1 MAYVKDTVILR
12 RTFSVL
18 VENEPGV
25 LARISGL
32 FSARGFNIVSLAVGE
47 TQDPTMSRVTI
58 VVDGTASVLEQVNK
72 QLNKLIPVI
81 SVLPIND
88 QDMLGVQLTLVKF
101 KSSPRATAVI
111 QEAKRKGDDIE
122 VLHDGPGGV
131 IIRIVATVEKEP
143 AIFKLLGELELIE
156 VCRTGK
162 VALSKSKTFAIFDK
176 SQQEEQPVEEAN

>member
-1 MAYVKDTVILR
+1 MAYVKDTTIYR

-47 TQDPTMSRVTI
+47 TQDPTMSRMTI
-58 VVDGTASVLEQVNK
+58 VVDGTPSVLEQVNK

-81 SVLPIND
+81 SVLPIAD
-88 QDMLGVQLTLVKF
+88 PDMLGVELTLAKF
-101 KSSPRATAVI
+101 KPSPRVTALV
-111 QEAKRKGDDIE
+111 QEAKQKGDDVA
-122 VLHDGPGGV
+122 VLNEGPGGV
-131 IIRIVATVEKEP
+131 IVRIISTVEKEP
-143 AIFKLLGELELIE
+143 AIFKRLGELELIE
-156 VCRTGK
+156 ICRTGK

-176 SQQEEQPVEEAN
+176 NRSESEPVEEAS